1 MGPEMN
7 YELLLGLKPDVVLL
21 YGIGDAQ
28 NCRNRQTERTVY
40 TLYVCRRI
48 FGGIAAW

>member
-28 NCRNRQTERTVY
+28 TAVTDKLKRTVY

-48 FGGIAAW
+48 FGGITAW